1 MAGGAQ
7 SRCCKLGASAQ
18 PETRSCA
25 VSDSLPRA
33 WRLTA
38 LRGLPYTKVTVPRLS
53 REVIPST
60 RCFVCRCAAF
70 YYFSL
75 SLSLLFLL
83 DSCAIWSGFLLL
95 IEPWLL
101 CSIYNSAG
109 RGFIL
114 CARLLS
120 TPHDNAI
127 LSGAFTSH
135 LFVGLNSILQPRSL
149 LTFALPP
156 HYSRRFTKSTTLKN
170 GFYLQIS
177 LPLGARWLLLVY
189 SCSF

>member
-1 MAGGAQ
+1 MRRFGLSPAGLAPNRLAVYKGD
-7 SRCCKLGASAQ
+7 CASIV
-18 PETRSCA
+18 ERSHPI
-25 VSDSLPRA
+25 DSL
-33 WRLTA
+33 LCVS
-38 LRGLPYTKVTVPRLS
+38 LCGILL
-53 REVIPST
+53 
-60 RCFVCRCAAF
+60 FL
-70 YYFSL
+70 SL